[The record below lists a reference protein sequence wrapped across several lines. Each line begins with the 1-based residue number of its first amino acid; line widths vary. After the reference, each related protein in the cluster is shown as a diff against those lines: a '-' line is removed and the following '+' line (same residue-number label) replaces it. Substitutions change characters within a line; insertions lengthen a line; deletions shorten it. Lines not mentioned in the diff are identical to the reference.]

1 MNELMFS
8 DPFANMFKEMEAIM
22 DFDFSRQSRGLK
34 KLIKRPHNLIT
45 NKDENG
51 KVTSFDLEVVY
62 TPFKKSECKV
72 KIQDNVLSVECGS
85 ENKVKDADMDYCGI
99 SHQSYSFALPLA
111 ECIDTKLITAIA
123 EDGMLYIN
131 LPVKKLE
138 DKKSTELEIQ
148 IQ

>member
-1 MNELMFS
+1 MNELMFG
-8 DPFANMFKEMEAIM
+8 DPFANMFKEMEALM
-22 DFDFSRQSRGLK
+22 DFDFTRESKGLK

-62 TPFKKSECKV
+62 TPFKKNECKV
-72 KIQDNVLSVECGS
+72 TVLDNVLSVNCGS
-85 ENKVKDADMDYCGI
+85 ENKVKDDKMDYCGI

-111 ECIDTKLITAIA
+111 ECVDTKAISAKA

-131 LPVKKLE
+131 LPVKKTE
-138 DKKSTELEIQ
+138 EKKPAEQEIE
-148 IQ
+148 IK